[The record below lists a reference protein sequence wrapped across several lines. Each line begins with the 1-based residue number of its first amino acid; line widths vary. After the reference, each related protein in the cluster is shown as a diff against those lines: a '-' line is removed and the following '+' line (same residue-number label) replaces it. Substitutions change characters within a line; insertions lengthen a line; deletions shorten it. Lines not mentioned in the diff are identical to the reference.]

1 MKKINLKEVLPQISG
16 EVLCGDADKEI
27 EGVSIDTRTIESG
40 ETYFALKG
48 ENTDGTKYCK
58 DAVKKGAIICFIQ
71 ENIFTDEE
79 LSELGKSA
87 TIVLVPNVEDT
98 LVEIAKVK
106 RSLYD
111 IPVVAITG
119 SVGKT
124 STKDVIARVMA
135 EKYNVQK
142 TQGNHNN
149 RLGVPLT
156 IMGLKDHDALVIEM
170 GMNHAGEISEL
181 TQIARPTLSVISN
194 IGTSHIGNLGSREN
208 ILKAKL
214 EILEGMDKGRVIINN
229 DNDLLHK
236 WNLEDTDN
244 EKITFGIKEK
254 SKYTAENV
262 KIKEDGN
269 EFTLKI
275 DNQEYEFTTK
285 KPGDIFILNA
295 LSAIAVGLEYDIP
308 IEKIQ
313 NAVADAEIAKNRM
326 DIEKKDNVL
335 YIKDYYNAS
344 LESIK
349 PSLEYLSSLTGGKKI
364 AVLGDIKE
372 VGDFS
377 QELHET
383 VGVEVAKNKI
393 DILITVGKEAEY
405 IGNTAVLNG
414 MPRENVFMYRTNLQ
428 ASTKLK
434 EIISS
439 GDKVLLKASNS
450 MRFGEIYD
458 GLFRKIKLAIVV
470 GGMSSEHDV
479 SLMSGKSVLEKI
491 DKDKYEIKVV
501 YIQKNGNVYEY
512 VGNYEELENMKMVDL
527 EARINILDAI
537 KDAEIVFPVLHGK
550 YGEDGC
556 IQGIL
561 ETIKRPYVGCEVLA
575 SSVCMDKDFTK
586 RLISLAGI
594 NVANSITLRKAGD
607 VYFIDNTSDRESV
620 ESVCKFAEEKLAFPM
635 FVKPAREG
643 SSFGVSK
650 AKNLEELANA
660 IIEAGKYDTKILIEE
675 QINGREIEC
684 AVLGND
690 EIISSEVGEVKAA
703 EDFYTYDAK
712 YNNPKSFT
720 VIPAEVSEDSR
731 RKIKKLAEKAF
742 LTVGAKGLSR
752 VDFFLKEDGEVILN
766 EINTMPGFTKISMYP
781 KLFEA
786 AGIEYS
792 KLIDRL
798 IQLAIYR

>member
-1 MKKINLKEVLPQISG
+1 MRKISLKEVLPRING
-16 EVLCGDADKEI
+16 EVLCGDADRFI
-27 EGVSIDTRTIESG
+27 EGVSIDTRTIMNG
-40 ETYFALKG
+40 DAYFALKG
-48 ENTDGTKYCK
+48 ERTDGTMYCG
-58 DAVKKGAIICFIQ
+58 DAVQKGASVCFVQ
-71 ENIFTDEE
+71 ENIFTEEE
-79 LSELGKSA
+79 LGEFGKVA
-87 TIVLVPNVEDT
+87 TFVLVPNVEDT
-98 LVEIAKVK
+98 LVELAKVK

-135 EKYNVQK
+135 EKFNVQK
-142 TQGNHNN
+142 TQGNYNN

-156 IMGLKDHDALVIEM
+156 VLSLRDHDALVIEM

-181 TQIARPTLSVISN
+181 TGIARPTLCVISN

-214 EILEGMDKGRVIINN
+214 EILEGMDDGKVIINN

-236 WNLEDTDN
+236 WNLEDSEN
-244 EKITFGIKEK
+244 VKVTFGIKEK
-254 SKYTAENV
+254 SQYTAENV
-262 KIKEDGN
+262 KVKEDGN
-269 EFTLKI
+269 EFDLRI
-275 DNQEYEFTTK
+275 GSGVYHFSTK

-295 LSAIAVGLEYDIP
+295 LSAIAVGLEYGIP
-308 IEKIQ
+308 IERIQ
-313 NAVADAEIAKNRM
+313 SSVADAEITKNRM
-326 DIEKKDNVL
+326 DIEKRDNVL

-344 LESIK
+344 FESIK
-349 PSLEYLSSLTGGKKI
+349 PSLEYLACLPEGKKI

-377 QELHET
+377 RELHEK

-393 DILITVGKEAEY
+393 DVLITVGKEAEY
-405 IGNTAVLNG
+405 IGNTAISNG
-414 MPRENVFMYRTNLQ
+414 MARESVFMFKTNLQ
-428 ASTKLK
+428 AVTKLK
-434 EIISS
+434 EVVKS

-450 MRFGEIYD
+450 MHFGEIYE
-458 GLFRKIKLAIVV
+458 GLFKKIKLAVVV

-479 SLMSGKSVLEKI
+479 SLMSGRSVLEKI
-491 DKDKYEIKVV
+491 DKDRYEIKVV
-501 YIQKNGNVYEY
+501 YVQKSGGVYEY
-512 VGNYEELENMKMVDL
+512 VGDYDELENMKMVDL
-527 EARINILDAI
+527 VPCINILDAI
-537 KDAEIVFPVLHGK
+537 KDADVVFPVLHGR

-561 ETIKRPYVGCEVLA
+561 ETVKKPYVGCEVLA

-586 RLISLAGI
+586 RLVSLAGI
-594 NVANSITLRKAGD
+594 KVAGSVTLRKVGDMYFAGD
-607 VYFIDNTSDRESV
+607 AGERMTLDE
-620 ESVCKFAEEKLAFPM
+620 VCKVAEERLGFPM

-650 AKNLEELANA
+650 AENADELANA
-660 IIEAGKYDTKILIEE
+660 VIEAGKYDCKILIEE
-675 QINGREIEC
+675 QIVGREIEC

-690 EIISSEVGEVKAA
+690 IVVSSEVGEVKAA
-703 EDFYTYDAK
+703 EEFYTYDAK

-720 VIPAEVSEDSR
+720 VIPAEVSDESR
-731 RKIKKLAEKAF
+731 SLIKSLAERAF
-742 LTVGAKGLSR
+742 IAVGGKGLSR
-752 VDFFLKEDGEVILN
+752 VDFFLKDDGEVILN

-786 AGIEYS
+786 AGLEYS
-792 KLIDRL
+792 ELIDRL
-798 IQLAIYR
+798 ITLAIYK

>member
-214 EILEGMDKGRVIINN
+214 EILEGMDKGKIIINN

-236 WNLEDTDN
+236 WNLEDNDN

-308 IEKIQ
+308 IERIQ
-313 NAVADAEIAKNRM
+313 NAIADAEIAKNRM
-326 DIEKKDNVL
+326 DIEKRDNVL

-344 LESIK
+344 FESIK
-349 PSLEYLSSLTGGKKI
+349 PSLEYLSGLTGGKRI

-377 QELHET
+377 QELHEK
-383 VGVEVAKNKI
+383 VGAEVAKNKI
-393 DILITVGKEAEY
+393 DVLITVGKEAEY

-458 GLFRKIKLAIVV
+458 GLFRKIKLAVVV

-537 KDAEIVFPVLHGK
+537 KDADIVFPVLHGR

-620 ESVCKFAEEKLAFPM
+620 ESVCKFAEEKLGFPM

>member
-124 STKDVIARVMA
+124 STKDVITRVMA

-214 EILEGMDKGRVIINN
+214 EILEGMDKGRIIINN

-491 DKDKYEIKVV
+491 DKDKYEIKVI

-537 KDAEIVFPVLHGK
+537 KDADIVFPVLHGR

-561 ETIKRPYVGCEVLA
+561 ETIKKPYVGCEVLA

-620 ESVCKFAEEKLAFPM
+620 ESVCKFAEEKLGFPM

>member
-1 MKKINLKEVLPQISG
+1 MRKISLKEVLPRING
-16 EVLCGDADKEI
+16 EVLCGDADRFI
-27 EGVSIDTRTIESG
+27 EGVSIDTRTIMNG
-40 ETYFALKG
+40 DAYFALKG
-48 ENTDGTKYCK
+48 ERTDGTMYCG
-58 DAVKKGAIICFIQ
+58 DAVQKGASVCFVQ
-71 ENIFTDEE
+71 ENIFTEEE
-79 LSELGKSA
+79 LGEFGKVA
-87 TIVLVPNVEDT
+87 TFVWVPNVEDT
-98 LVEIAKVK
+98 LVELAKVK

-135 EKYNVQK
+135 EKFNVQK
-142 TQGNHNN
+142 TQGNYNN

-156 IMGLKDHDALVIEM
+156 VLSLRDHDALVIEM

-181 TQIARPTLSVISN
+181 TGIARPTLCVISN

-214 EILEGMDKGRVIINN
+214 EILEGMDDGKVIINN

-236 WNLEDTDN
+236 WNLEDSEN
-244 EKITFGIKEK
+244 VKVTFGIKEK
-254 SKYTAENV
+254 SQYTAENV
-262 KIKEDGN
+262 KVKEDGN
-269 EFTLKI
+269 EFDLRI
-275 DNQEYEFTTK
+275 GSGVYHFSTK

-295 LSAIAVGLEYDIP
+295 LSAIAVGLEYGIP

-313 NAVADAEIAKNRM
+313 SAVADAEITKNRM
-326 DIEKKDNVL
+326 DIEKRDNVL

-344 LESIK
+344 FESIK
-349 PSLEYLSSLTGGKKI
+349 PSLEYLACLPNGKKI

-377 QELHET
+377 RELHEK
-383 VGVEVAKNKI
+383 VGVEVSKNKI
-393 DILITVGKEAEY
+393 DVLITVGKEAEY
-405 IGNTAVLNG
+405 IGNTAILSG
-414 MPRENVFMYRTNLQ
+414 MARESVFMFKTNLQ
-428 ASTKLK
+428 AVTKLK
-434 EIISS
+434 EVVKS

-450 MRFGEIYD
+450 MHFGEIYE
-458 GLFRKIKLAIVV
+458 GLFKKIKLAVVV

-479 SLMSGKSVLEKI
+479 SLMSGRSVLEKI
-491 DKDKYEIKVV
+491 DKDRYEIKVV
-501 YIQKNGNVYEY
+501 YVQKSGDVYEY
-512 VGNYEELENMKMVDL
+512 VGDYDELENMKMVDL
-527 EARINILDAI
+527 VPCINILDAI
-537 KDAEIVFPVLHGK
+537 KNADVVFPVLHGR

-561 ETIKRPYVGCEVLA
+561 ETVKKPYVGCEVLA

-586 RLISLAGI
+586 RLVSLAGI
-594 NVANSITLRKAGD
+594 KVAGSVTLRKVGDMYFAGD
-607 VYFIDNTSDRESV
+607 AGERMTLDE
-620 ESVCKFAEEKLAFPM
+620 VCKVAEERLGFPM

-650 AKNLEELANA
+650 AENADELANA
-660 IIEAGKYDTKILIEE
+660 VIEAGKYDCKILIEE
-675 QINGREIEC
+675 QIVGREIEC

-690 EIISSEVGEVKAA
+690 IVVSSEVGEVKAA
-703 EDFYTYDAK
+703 EEFYTYDAK

-720 VIPAEVSEDSR
+720 VIPAEVSDESR
-731 RKIKKLAEKAF
+731 SLIKSLAEKAF
-742 LTVGAKGLSR
+742 IAVGGKGLSR
-752 VDFFLKEDGEVILN
+752 VDFFLKDDGEVILN

-786 AGIEYS
+786 AGLEYS
-792 KLIDRL
+792 ELIDRL
-798 IQLAIYR
+798 ITLAIYK